1 MNLLNN
7 LVIKEED
14 NIDLLLSFITIEE
27 EPVKAKHHDLD
38 YELKQV
44 ISLSDEKDG
53 NNRTLS
59 NNVDGNNRTLSNNV
73 DGIQYYM
80 SQLYQT
86 LFSLYY
92 ENVELRK
99 RIDTLTVC
107 NELLKTHIAENTK
120 TIGDETMFS
129 K

>member
-7 LVIKEED
+7 LAIKEDD
-14 NIDLLLSFITIEE
+14 NIDLLLSFLSIEE
-27 EPVKAKHHDLD
+27 ETVKAKHHDLD
-38 YELKQV
+38 HELKQA
-44 ISLSDEKDG
+44 ILPGSEK
-53 NNRTLS
+53 
-59 NNVDGNNRTLSNNV
+59 

-86 LFSLYY
+86 LSDLYY

-120 TIGDETMFS
+120 TMGDETMFS

>member
-7 LVIKEED
+7 LVIKEDD
-14 NIDLLLSFITIEE
+14 NIDLLLSFMTIEE

-38 YELKQV
+38 YELKHV
-44 ISLSDEKDG
+44 ISLSDEKE
-53 NNRTLS
+53 NNNIGL
-59 NNVDGNNRTLSNNV
+59 
-73 DGIQYYM
+73 QYYM

-86 LFSLYY
+86 LFGLYY

-120 TIGDETMFS
+120 NIGDETMFS

>member
-14 NIDLLLSFITIEE
+14 NIDLLLSFMTIEE
-27 EPVKAKHHDLD
+27 EPVKPKHHDLD
-38 YELKQV
+38 HELKQA
-44 ISLSDEKDG
+44 ISLSDEK
-53 NNRTLS
+53 
-59 NNVDGNNRTLSNNV
+59 

-86 LFSLYY
+86 LFGLYY

>member
-1 MNLLNN
+1 MNLLDN

-14 NIDLLLSFITIEE
+14 NIDLLLSFMTIEE

-38 YELKQV
+38 YELKQA

-53 NNRTLS
+53 NNRT
-59 NNVDGNNRTLSNNV
+59 TNNV

-86 LFSLYY
+86 LFGLYY